1 MNEHQLE
8 QLLHMER
15 LQALFQ
21 HCQWLELRE
30 ENIRLRFLALK
41 LQQVLER
48 HGIRIETDLSE
59 STGQLYLPLS
69 NETQPTE
76 TETR

>member
-1 MNEHQLE
+1 VNERQLE

-15 LQALFQ
+15 LQAFFQ

-30 ENIRLRFLALK
+30 ENIRLRFLVLK

-48 HGIRIETDLSE
+48 HEIRIEMNLSE
-59 STGQLYLPLS
+59 STEQLYLPLS
-69 NETQPTE
+69 DEVQPTE
-76 TETR
+76 TKTR